1 MRNQDTS
8 DDLGIY
14 LCGDIPISNRIRTQN
29 NLMLNI
35 DWQFS
40 NLHLVKRTYLFTCRK
55 SKIKRPLP
63 ELIDTVNGFTT
74 WGLLD
79 SSLIN

>member
-1 MRNQDTS
+1 
-8 DDLGIY
+8 
-14 LCGDIPISNRIRTQN
+14 
-29 NLMLNI
+29 MLNI

-40 NLHLVKRTYLFTCRK
+40 SLQTLFYLKRTCLFTCRK

-79 SSLIN
+79 SSVIKLAPANSSITLSTNYVRT